1 MLPKVNRL
9 PHSKRIAGG
18 SSFPSQFFL
27 VKYTS
32 NGLEHPRFGIIISKK
47 VDKRAT
53 IRNHIR
59 RLLHQFIQEHIHE
72 FAVNKDYLFIIHKSF
87 PDLSEDIK
95 NSLVSL
101 IKQSSL

>member
-1 MLPKVNRL
+1 MLPKLNRL
-9 PHSKRIAGG
+9 PHSRRIAGG
-18 SSFPSQFFL
+18 SSFPSPFFL

-32 NGLEHPRFGIIISKK
+32 NGLGYPRFGIIISKK

-53 IRNHIR
+53 IRNRIR
-59 RLLHQFIQEHIHE
+59 RLLHQFIQEHMHE
-72 FAVNKDYLFIIHKSF
+72 FSVNKDYLFIIHQPF
-87 PDLSEDIK
+87 PELSEDIK